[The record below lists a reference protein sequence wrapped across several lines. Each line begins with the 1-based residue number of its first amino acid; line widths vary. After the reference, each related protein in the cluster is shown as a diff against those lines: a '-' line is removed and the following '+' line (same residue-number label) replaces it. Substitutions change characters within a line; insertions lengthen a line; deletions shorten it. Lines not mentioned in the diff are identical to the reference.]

1 MSCKTALLGAL
12 GAASLLLPVALRA
25 QDPAQVEAL
34 APLLMAE
41 DRRQFDL
48 GAFNLGSNDPD
59 PLVRQTAITAMGRIG
74 DLRATQ
80 LLLPRLAD
88 PDAGVVLATFF
99 ALGLLRDTAAVEPII
114 ARLRS
119 PDSLTD
125 DAVAEGATALARIG
139 GATAATFVGGALSGT
154 ADLPLGRRKAF
165 IPAALQDGWR
175 LGALMPAGAMM
186 RFANDTSVDRRARL
200 YWSLGH
206 QGTPAIGNALLN
218 ALRDPTPAL
227 REIAARWLTP
237 ALATAAGIAP
247 RAVVGDLV
255 RLLDDDQASVRI
267 TAANTLVLFGDTASI
282 RRIVPLL
289 SDGDLNVRVAAA
301 TTLGRLGDA
310 TSAKALEAIFD
321 KRDAN
326 WALRRATLLALGRND
341 SAGFA
346 PRAASWLASADSR
359 ERIAALEGWGSV
371 PGGNPALFGATIA
384 APGAVAAAAA
394 LAAWNA
400 STPDSA
406 LWRAARARLGATD
419 PVLRAA
425 AAAVLLHHADA
436 ADLDR
441 LVAAWRLSQGDRES
455 TARLAVVATLH
466 DLVTRQP
473 GLFETLDDP
482 ERRVLL
488 DRPDDPVVREQVA
501 RTWPA
506 LSERWGPAW
515 PIETGRTIED
525 YRSIVRTALLA
536 PANPQVTIDVDGRG
550 SIVLELLGH
559 EAPLTVANFL
569 RLVDQ
574 HYFDGNRW
582 FLVIPDDAAFA
593 GDKSGTGTG
602 GPGWSIRDEINRE
615 RFTLPVI
622 SMALHGPDSGGSE
635 FFFNLTTA
643 PERDGV
649 YTVFGRVTGSYV
661 GLNKVT
667 QGDVIRSVHR

>member
-1 MSCKTALLGAL
+1 MARRLVLLGAL
-12 GAASLLLPVALRA
+12 GAASLLLPLALPA

-41 DRRQFDL
+41 DRRQFDP

-59 PLVRQTAITAMGRIG
+59 PVVRQTAITAMGRIG
-74 DLRATQ
+74 DPRAMQ

-88 PDAGVVLATFF
+88 PDGGVVLATFF
-99 ALGLLRDTAAVEPII
+99 ALGLMHDTSAVEPII

-125 DAVAEGATALARIG
+125 EAVAEAATALARIG
-139 GATAATFVGGALSGT
+139 GPAAAAFVGGALSGT
-154 ADLPLGRRKAF
+154 ADLAPARRKAF
-165 IPAALQDGWR
+165 IPAGLQDGWR
-175 LGALMPAGAMM
+175 LGPSMPVAAMM

-206 QGTPAIGNALLN
+206 QQVPAIGNALLN
-218 ALRDPTPAL
+218 ALRDPTPEL
-227 REIAARWLTP
+227 REVAAHWLTP
-237 ALATAAGIAP
+237 ALAGAAGIAA
-247 RAVVGDLV
+247 RAVVGDLI
-255 RLLDDDQASVRI
+255 RLLDDDQANVRI
-267 TAANTLVLFGDTASI
+267 AATNALVLFGDTASI

-289 SDGDLNVRVAAA
+289 SDGDANVRVAAA
-301 TTLGRLGDA
+301 AALGTLGDA
-310 TSAKALEAIFD
+310 ASARALEAIFD
-321 KRDAN
+321 KHDAN
-326 WALRRATLLALGRND
+326 WALRRAALLALARSD
-341 SAGFA
+341 SSGFA
-346 PRAASWLASADSR
+346 PRAALWLASPDPR
-359 ERIAALEGWGSV
+359 EHVAALEGWGRA
-371 PGGNPALFGATIA
+371 PGGNRTLFAATVA
-384 APGAVAAAAA
+384 APGAATAAAA
-394 LAAWNA
+394 LKAWNA

-406 LWRAARARLGATD
+406 LWRAANARLGATD
-419 PVLRAA
+419 PSLRAA
-425 AAAVLLHHADA
+425 AAEVLLHRAA
-436 ADLDR
+436 TADLDA

-455 TARLAVVATLH
+455 VARLAVIATLH

-473 GLFETLDDP
+473 ALFDTFDDP

-506 LSERWGPAW
+506 LAERWGPVW
-515 PIETGRTIED
+515 PVETGRTIED
-525 YRSIVRTALLA
+525 YRSIVRTVLLSA
-536 PANPQVTIDVDGRG
+536 TNPQVTVDIDGRG
-550 SIVLELLGH
+550 SIVVELLGH

-582 FLVIPDDAAFA
+582 FLVIPDVAAFA

-602 GPGWSIRDEINRE
+602 GPGWSIRDEVNRE
-615 RFTLPVI
+615 RFSLPVI
-622 SMALHGPDSGGSE
+622 SMALHGPDSGGSG

-643 PERDGV
+643 PELDGV

-661 GLNKVT
+661 ALNKVT
-667 QGDVIRSVHR
+667 QGDLIRSVHR